1 MGRAWVLGDGVSTDA
16 IMPGRFNLTT
26 DPQALARACL
36 CEARPDF
43 GGGVQPGDVLVAG
56 RNFGCGSSR
65 EHAPVSIRETGVAA
79 VVAASF
85 ARIFARNAVNI
96 GLPVIRCP
104 EAATAIRDGDDVDV
118 DIRRGT
124 VTVNGRTFT
133 GKRHQRWHCASQ
145 RQVASSSWCAR
156 RGGRRSRR
164 RARERG
170 VPGVPRTG
178 PARRADSGRRGGA
191 VPGLRRRPRGDRA
204 ATARSRPCTS
214 RGGGLG

>member
-36 CEARPDF
+36 CEARPEF
-43 GGGVQPGDVLVAG
+43 AAGVSPGDVLVAG

-65 EHAPVSIRETGVAA
+65 EHAPLSIRAAGVVA

-104 EAATAIRDGDDVDV
+104 EAVARISDGDDITVDV
-118 DIRRGT
+118 RGGT
-124 VTVNGRTFT
+124 VT
-133 GKRHQRWHCASQ
+133 A
-145 RQVASSSWCAR
+145 
-156 RGGRRSRR
+156 GGRRW
-164 RARERG
+164 RG
-170 VPGVPRTG
+170 EAPSELAIRI
-178 PARRADSGRRGGA
+178 AEA
-191 VPGLRRRPRGDRA
+191 
-204 ATARSRPCTS
+204 
-214 RGGGLG
+214 GGLVELVRGAGWAALEENR

>member
-43 GGGVQPGDVLVAG
+43 ADGVQPGDVLVAG

-104 EAATAIRDGDDVDV
+104 EAAAAIRDGDDVEVDV
-118 DIRRGT
+118 RRGT

-133 GKRHQRWHCASQ
+133 GEAPS
-145 RQVASSSWCAR
+145 ALA
-156 RGGRRSRR
+156 
-164 RARERG
+164 
-170 VPGVPRTG
+170 
-178 PARRADSGRRGGA
+178 
-191 VPGLRRRPRGDRA
+191 LRIA
-204 ATARSRPCTS
+204 EA
-214 RGGGLG
+214 GGLVELVRTQGWAALEEARA

>member
-26 DPQALARACL
+26 DAQALARACL

-43 GGGVQPGDVLVAG
+43 SAGVQRGDVLVGG

-96 GLPVIRCP
+96 GLAVIRCP
-104 EAATAIRDGDDVDV
+104 EAVAAVHDGDEVEVDV
-118 DIRRGT
+118 RAGT
-124 VTVNGRTFT
+124 VTVNGQLFT
-133 GKRHQRWHCASQ
+133 GEAPS
-145 RQVASSSWCAR
+145 ALA
-156 RGGRRSRR
+156 
-164 RARERG
+164 
-170 VPGVPRTG
+170 
-178 PARRADSGRRGGA
+178 
-191 VPGLRRRPRGDRA
+191 LRIA
-204 ATARSRPCTS
+204 EA
-214 RGGGLG
+214 GGLVELVRSQGWAALEEAQA

>member
-43 GGGVQPGDVLVAG
+43 ATAVQRGDVLVAG

-65 EHAPVSIRETGVAA
+65 EHAPVSIRETGVVA

-104 EAATAIRDGDDVDV
+104 EAAAAISDGDDVEVDV
-118 DIRRGT
+118 RTGT
-124 VTVNGRTFT
+124 VISR
-133 GKRHQRWHCASQ
+133 
-145 RQVASSSWCAR
+145 
-156 RGGRRSRR
+156 GRRFNGEPPS
-164 RARERG
+164 AL
-170 VPGVPRTG
+170 
-178 PARRADSGRRGGA
+178 A
-191 VPGLRRRPRGDRA
+191 LRIA
-204 ATARSRPCTS
+204 EA
-214 RGGGLG
+214 GGLVELIRASGWDALTETHA

>member
-43 GGGVQPGDVLVAG
+43 AAGVQPGDVLFAG

-65 EHAPVSIRETGVAA
+65 EHAPVSIRETGIAA

-96 GLPVIRCP
+96 GLAVIRCP
-104 EAATAIRDGDDVDV
+104 EAVAAVREQDDVEVDV
-118 DIRRGT
+118 RSGT
-124 VTVNGRTFT
+124 VTVNGHRFV
-133 GKRHQRWHCASQ
+133 GEAPS
-145 RQVASSSWCAR
+145 ALA
-156 RGGRRSRR
+156 
-164 RARERG
+164 
-170 VPGVPRTG
+170 
-178 PARRADSGRRGGA
+178 
-191 VPGLRRRPRGDRA
+191 LRIA
-204 ATARSRPCTS
+204 QA
-214 RGGGLG
+214 GGLVELVRSEGWAALEEAHA

>member
-36 CEARPDF
+36 CEARPEF
-43 GGGVQPGDVLVAG
+43 ATTVRPGDVLVAG

-65 EHAPVSIRETGVAA
+65 EHAPVSIRAAGVVA

-104 EAATAIRDGDDVDV
+104 EAVAAISDGDDINVDV
-118 DIRRGT
+118 RSGT
-124 VTVNGRTFT
+124 VTAGAL
-133 GKRHQRWHCASQ
+133 RW
-145 RQVASSSWCAR
+145 
-156 RGGRRSRR
+156 RGEAPSALAIRI
-164 RARERG
+164 AE
-170 VPGVPRTG
+170 T
-178 PARRADSGRRGGA
+178 
-191 VPGLRRRPRGDRA
+191 
-204 ATARSRPCTS
+204 
-214 RGGGLG
+214 GGLVELVRSSGWAALEGNG

>member
-43 GGGVQPGDVLVAG
+43 ATGVRPGDVLVAG

-65 EHAPVSIRETGVAA
+65 EHAPVSIRETGVVA

-96 GLPVIRCP
+96 GLAVIRCP
-104 EAATAIRDGDDVDV
+104 EASAAARDGDDVEV
-118 DIRRGT
+118 ELRTGT
-124 VTVNGRTFT
+124 VIVNGRRFA
-133 GKRHQRWHCASQ
+133 GEAPS
-145 RQVASSSWCAR
+145 
-156 RGGRRSRR
+156 
-164 RARERG
+164 
-170 VPGVPRTG
+170 
-178 PARRADSGRRGGA
+178 D
-191 VPGLRRRPRGDRA
+191 L
-204 ATARSRPCTS
+204 ATRIAEA
-214 RGGGLG
+214 GGLVELVRTHGWAALDEARA

>member
-36 CEARPDF
+36 CEARPEF
-43 GGGVQPGDVLVAG
+43 ATTVRPGDVLVAG

-65 EHAPVSIRETGVAA
+65 EHAPVSIRAAGVVA

-104 EAATAIRDGDDVDV
+104 EAVAAISDGDDIDVDV
-118 DIRRGT
+118 RSGT
-124 VTVNGRTFT
+124 VTAG
-133 GKRHQRWHCASQ
+133 
-145 RQVASSSWCAR
+145 AR
-156 RGGRRSRR
+156 RW
-164 RARERG
+164 RG
-170 VPGVPRTG
+170 EAPSALAIRI
-178 PARRADSGRRGGA
+178 AEA
-191 VPGLRRRPRGDRA
+191 
-204 ATARSRPCTS
+204 
-214 RGGGLG
+214 GGLVELVRGAGWAALEDNG

>member
-16 IMPGRFNLTT
+16 IMPGRYNLTT

-43 GGGVQPGDVLVAG
+43 AAGVQRGDVLVAG

-65 EHAPVSIRETGVAA
+65 EHAPVSIRETGVTA

-104 EAATAIRDGDDVDV
+104 EAVVAISDGDDVEVDV
-118 DIRRGT
+118 RTGT
-124 VTVNGRTFT
+124 V
-133 GKRHQRWHCASQ
+133 
-145 RQVASSSWCAR
+145 SS
-156 RGGRRSRR
+156 
-164 RARERG
+164 
-170 VPGVPRTG
+170 
-178 PARRADSGRRGGA
+178 
-191 VPGLRRRPRGDRA
+191 GDRVFHGEPPSA
-204 ATARSRPCTS
+204 LALRIAEA
-214 RGGGLG
+214 GGLVELIRSAGWAALEESRA